1 MKPID
6 EFSYL
11 QHNRVPYDSRSFMQ
25 LYFPILGNDAS
36 SVYQYFVTFFDDGT
50 RKHKF
55 SEVLNHLQFGMRRFE
70 EALVLLTALDLM
82 VLYQTQ
88 DSYLIKLNPTL
99 GNEIFLNNA
108 VYRRL
113 LDQKIG
119 EIALK
124 ELDIKI
130 PANARDISK
139 RFSDVF
145 GDLKLSQT
153 PKIES
158 KIQFDLDS
166 FKRLMVRDGLS
177 FEDETNDVVSLYN
190 ISEKFGLTW
199 FDIYQIA
206 KETAINYKI
215 AVNRLSTKL
224 LVGKETSDSSEFT
237 SAERI
242 VISEAK
248 QSTSFDF
255 LEKIKLARKAKVTKT
270 EKDLLVEL
278 AKMNFLDEVINV
290 MVLYTINKTHSANL
304 QKTYLM
310 KMANDFSYQNVT
322 TAEEAVLKL
331 RAFSE
336 RKQTSKQSS
345 KKTTSVPTWSNANYE
360 NQTSS
365 DTKNRLEEKRRR
377 SLERLQGL
385 KKGGD

>member
-113 LDQKIG
+113 LEQKIG

-158 KIQFDLDS
+158 KFNLIL
-166 FKRLMVRDGLS
+166 
-177 FEDETNDVVSLYN
+177 
-190 ISEKFGLTW
+190 
-199 FDIYQIA
+199 IA
-206 KETAINYKI
+206 
-215 AVNRLSTKL
+215 
-224 LVGKETSDSSEFT
+224 
-237 SAERI
+237 
-242 VISEAK
+242 
-248 QSTSFDF
+248 
-255 LEKIKLARKAKVTKT
+255 
-270 EKDLLVEL
+270 
-278 AKMNFLDEVINV
+278 
-290 MVLYTINKTHSANL
+290 
-304 QKTYLM
+304 
-310 KMANDFSYQNVT
+310 
-322 TAEEAVLKL
+322 
-331 RAFSE
+331 
-336 RKQTSKQSS
+336 
-345 KKTTSVPTWSNANYE
+345 SNA
-360 NQTSS
+360 
-365 DTKNRLEEKRRR
+365 
-377 SLERLQGL
+377 
-385 KKGGD
+385 